1 MNDATTQC
9 HRAASDDFSFFFWLL
24 LPPRRHTDLQSF
36 AQCLLGYNRSV
47 EKLNCTIFSN
57 QTKQATG
64 TQQYGMIESDK
75 YEEVINVSDFHKT
88 LCESRNRGAKLRE
101 FQRWKETIEPIN
113 SLNSSISSIRIRQEI
128 SSSFASS
135 KAKSY
140 STKSIYENKKS
151 KRHYLRKKHIQ
162 NRQSPQLRW
171 IIEDTDQASLYE
183 DEHEQK
189 QRLRRT
195 ELKRKRNL
203 KRKKRW
209 DKQRKYLIKMASAKS
224 VTHTNIMQ
232 TPNNSHDNIEPD
244 GVDMVLARLWKDRH
258 RHHGHNIQRKE
269 QIIKP
274 QDPLSI
280 NMRSPIS
287 EIRTFAKKALLK
299 EQNKGQQGH
308 HAHKKVKR
316 NTEIQKTKRKKKTKR
331 DKIWSKKENA
341 KREKL
346 IKRREKLRETYAAFK
361 AMTLAVE
368 KAHMVV
374 KNNGFLIGQEDV
386 TKDIKTKEKNL
397 LADFQRQQKR
407 LILEMKRMT
416 RLLNESKTEVY
427 GSDLH

>member
-1 MNDATTQC
+1 
-9 HRAASDDFSFFFWLL
+9 
-24 LPPRRHTDLQSF
+24 
-36 AQCLLGYNRSV
+36 
-47 EKLNCTIFSN
+47 
-57 QTKQATG
+57 
-64 TQQYGMIESDK
+64 MIESDK

-140 STKSIYENKKS
+140 STKSIYENKKN

-232 TPNNSHDNIEPD
+232 TPNNSHDNVEPD

-258 RHHGHNIQRKE
+258 RNHGHNIQRKE
-269 QIIKP
+269 QIIKS

-287 EIRTFAKKALLK
+287 EIRTFAKKSLAERT
-299 EQNKGQQGH
+299 EQ
-308 HAHKKVKR
+308 R
-316 NTEIQKTKRKKKTKR
+316 STMPSRTQK
-331 DKIWSKKENA
+331 SKKE
-341 KREKL
+341 
-346 IKRREKLRETYAAFK
+346 Y
-361 AMTLAVE
+361 
-368 KAHMVV
+368 
-374 KNNGFLIGQEDV
+374 
-386 TKDIKTKEKNL
+386 
-397 LADFQRQQKR
+397 
-407 LILEMKRMT
+407 
-416 RLLNESKTEVY
+416 
-427 GSDLH
+427 